1 MQNIRN
7 VAIIAH
13 VDHGKTTLVDKM
25 LLAGNLFRENQNAGE
40 LILDN
45 NDLERERGIT
55 ILSKNVSINYKGYK
69 INIIDTP
76 GHSDFGG
83 EVERVLNMCD
93 GVLLLVDAF
102 EGTMPQ
108 TRFVLQKALALG
120 KKPIVVINKVDK
132 PNCRPEVVNEQV
144 FDLMFSLN
152 ATEDQLN
159 YKTIYGSAKQGWMSH
174 KWNER
179 TDSIVPLLD
188 AIIDEI
194 EEQGVLE
201 EQESDLVRSALE
213 FDEIQVAQILIP
225 RVNVVAVERWED
237 VTRIKELFFTE
248 MYSRLPVYDKSIDN
262 IVGVITSKDFFRMLD
277 QGGQDIG
284 TIMQD
289 VLRISEFKRISEVL
303 RSMQRTKLHLAVVL
317 DQYGGTAGIVTME
330 DIIEELVGEIYD
342 ENDEVESPVTQIGEN
357 TYEVSGELST
367 SDLCEKLSLPENAI
381 ESASVSVGGWAMEL
395 FGHMP
400 QPGEQITS
408 GRFELT
414 VLKMTDQKI
423 QSVRLRIAPEP
434 AVREDEEA

>member
-1 MQNIRN
+1 
-7 VAIIAH
+7 
-13 VDHGKTTLVDKM
+13 
-25 LLAGNLFRENQNAGE
+25 
-40 LILDN
+40 
-45 NDLERERGIT
+45 
-55 ILSKNVSINYKGYK
+55 
-69 INIIDTP
+69 
-76 GHSDFGG
+76 
-83 EVERVLNMCD
+83 
-93 GVLLLVDAF
+93 
-102 EGTMPQ
+102 
-108 TRFVLQKALALG
+108 
-120 KKPIVVINKVDK
+120 
-132 PNCRPEVVNEQV
+132 
-144 FDLMFSLN
+144 
-152 ATEDQLN
+152 
-159 YKTIYGSAKQGWMSH
+159 
-174 KWNER
+174 
-179 TDSIVPLLD
+179 
-188 AIIDEI
+188 
-194 EEQGVLE
+194 
-201 EQESDLVRSALE
+201 
-213 FDEIQVAQILIP
+213 
-225 RVNVVAVERWED
+225 
-237 VTRIKELFFTE
+237 

>member
-1 MQNIRN
+1 MTEIIIIVLLIAMSAFFSGSETAFSTVNKIRLKNYAAQGNKRASRALEVADHFDAALTAILIGNN
-7 VAIIAH
+7 V
-13 VDHGKTTLVDKM
+13 V
-25 LLAGNLFRENQNAGE
+25 N
-40 LILDN
+40 
-45 NDLERERGIT
+45 
-55 ILSKNVSINYKGYK
+55 ILSASLATVVFTRYLGASAVGVS
-69 INIIDTP
+69 TA
-76 GHSDFGG
+76 
-83 EVERVLNMCD
+83 VMTVL
-93 GVLLLVDAF
+93 VLLF
-102 EGTMPQ
+102 GEITP
-108 TRFVLQKALALG
+108 KAYAKAHAESCALLMNRPILALMWIFRPVNWVFQKIRG
-120 KKPIVVINKVDK
+120 LKKSG
-132 PNCRPEVVNEQV
+132 EQAPSV
-144 FDLMFSLN
+144 
-152 ATEDQLN
+152 TEDEL
-159 YKTIYGSAKQGWMSH
+159 K
-174 KWNER
+174 
-179 TDSIVPLLD
+179 V
-188 AIIDEI
+188 IIDEI

-381 ESASVSVGGWAMEL
+381 ESTSVSVGGWAMEL